1 MAFQSRLNWGLGLWP
16 LSNLLL
22 IDLAAQNFK
31 QMHTL
36 YFSTFSILNQILLC
50 IAGLSPQL

>member
-1 MAFQSRLNWGLGLWP
+1 MAFHSRLNWGLGLWP